1 MKIFLLHSKSNAQI
15 FVYVVENYEY
25 CNRKASKKPLAGLR
39 ILSTAQYIR
48 NMEEIEYHHRLP
60 IQLRFTDADQFGHI
74 NNTAYFQYYD
84 TAKIDYVRTV
94 CNIPNGNYAIFAVHV
109 EADFLSQVHNTDRVE
124 VQTAISEIGTKSF
137 TLHQRL
143 VDSDTNEVKC
153 IGKTIMVAFDLAR
166 NISIPMLPEW
176 VDAICK
182 YEGRD
187 VRRREKADLA
197 CHS

>member
-1 MKIFLLHSKSNAQI
+1 M
-15 FVYVVENYEY
+15 
-25 CNRKASKKPLAGLR
+25 
-39 ILSTAQYIR
+39 
-48 NMEEIEYHHRLP
+48 
-60 IQLRFTDADQFGHI
+60 
-74 NNTAYFQYYD
+74 
-84 TAKIDYVRTV
+84 
-94 CNIPNGNYAIFAVHV
+94 HV

-187 VRRREKADLA
+187 VRRKEKADLA
-197 CHS
+197 CHF